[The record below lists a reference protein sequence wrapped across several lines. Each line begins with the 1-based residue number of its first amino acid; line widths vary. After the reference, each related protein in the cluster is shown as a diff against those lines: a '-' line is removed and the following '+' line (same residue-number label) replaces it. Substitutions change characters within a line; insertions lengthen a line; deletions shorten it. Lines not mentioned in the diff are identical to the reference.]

1 MGLTPDQQQFF
12 DDMEELFAT
21 RGWKRL
27 MEEANSTIYALQADA
42 LEAKTWEQVLVMRG
56 KAEQLAELANMED
69 TVAISKAQAIAANMP
84 DYPEEEGE

>member
-27 MEEANSTIYALQADA
+27 IEEANSTIYHLQAEA
-42 LEAKTWEQVLVMRG
+42 LEAKTWEQVILMRG
-56 KAEQLAELANMED
+56 KAEQLAELTNMED
-69 TVAISKAQAIAANMP
+69 TVAISKSQLEAANE
-84 DYPEEEGE
+84 DAA